1 MTTDS
6 HPRLSIP
13 KHIQLKR
20 TKGWRKLEGAVVVS
34 RPSRWGNPFAIG
46 MTRCNR
52 AADTF
57 LEETVADAETAVR
70 FLENMLS
77 YYNRLPSL
85 DEIRAALDGRDLA
98 CWYPLDE
105 PYHADVLLRLAN
117 PTAQNDNP

>member
-1 MTTDS
+1 
-6 HPRLSIP
+6 
-13 KHIQLKR
+13 
-20 TKGWRKLEGAVVVS
+20 
-34 RPSRWGNPFAIG
+34 